1 MVRGDGDQGQAL
13 MQKNRQPPIPTLRF
27 GRLLQHRIFIAIAAV
42 AVAFS
47 AAIYVVSVPLIKD
60 KGYEIELGASR
71 TILDAVFVMA
81 SEISGNLTDQRS
93 RTIDASEGML
103 RTVVDVAASY
113 ADALHGRLA
122 RGELTESEAR
132 RLLYDGLRAFKYGN
146 NDYVWAT
153 DYHSVLQSHP
163 SPEFQGMNAALL
175 RDPSGELILPAIIAV
190 ARSKGEGVHNY
201 HWQRLGAHTLSE
213 KMSYFRDLPRWG
225 LVIGTGVYLDDI
237 DAEVAKHKAEAIA
250 QLRDALNR
258 IRIART
264 GYVYIFDGHNTM
276 LIHPNGNIEGSA
288 FGALQDPATGKS
300 IAEELKAVADS
311 DHPLTYLWDRPD
323 DPGNYTYEKISWV
336 RHFKD
341 FDWYIASSV
350 YGDELKRSSSLL
362 SMRLLWTALA
372 LLGVACGLGYIW
384 ATRLVRPI
392 NRLAETAALVRGGNL
407 TATSGVMGD
416 DEIGVLAAA
425 FDDMVAE
432 VRNNIVTLDAR
443 VAERT
448 RALED
453 AQDSVVEAQR
463 MKAVGQLAG
472 GLAHDF
478 NNLLSVIL
486 GNLAL
491 ARDRFGALS
500 GLDAFIEPALRA
512 SRRGADITSRLLAFS
527 RQHPMAPQSVEA
539 MGLLSEMA
547 ALLRPSLPQTIH
559 LALPELGQPCWV
571 MADPGQLQN
580 ALINLALN
588 AKDAMPE
595 GGRLAFTVGPPD
607 SLEGFDEPVLSG
619 DYIGITVSDTGT
631 GLAQEVLPHAFEP
644 FFTTKEAGSGLGL
657 SMVYG
662 FVKQSGG
669 YIRLLSPMGEGASVT
684 LLLPK
689 GAVGENKSE
698 KSDDAVPLWPGR
710 LVLLVED
717 NADVRVLL
725 RQQLTDMGLAV
736 IEAENGEEALRLV
749 ADVRELTAVISD
761 IAMPGLSGLEMTR
774 TLRQSHPHLPV
785 ILISGFASDGSGD
798 LADVVILSK
807 PWERRDLANALSA
820 IMGEPDGKK
829 R

>member
-1 MVRGDGDQGQAL
+1 MVRGEKDRGQAL
-13 MQKNRQPPIPTLRF
+13 MQYTHPPHKPTLRF
-27 GRLLQHRIFIAIAAV
+27 GRLLQHRIFIAIAV
-42 AVAFS
+42 VVVAFS
-47 AAIYVVSVPLIKD
+47 AAIYAVSVPLIKD

-71 TILDAVFVMA
+71 TILDTVFVMA
-81 SEISGNLTDQRS
+81 SEISGNLTDQRR
-93 RTIDASEGML
+93 RTLDASEKML
-103 RTVVDVAASY
+103 RTVVDLAASY
-113 ADALHGRLA
+113 ADALHGRVE
-122 RGELTESEAR
+122 RGELTEAQAR
-132 RLLYDGLRAFKYGN
+132 RLLYDGLRAFKYGH

-163 SPEFQGMNAALL
+163 APEFQGMNAAHL
-175 RDPSGELILPAIIAV
+175 RDPSGELILPTIIAM
-190 ARSKGEGVHNY
+190 ARAKGEGVHSY
-201 HWQRLGAHTLSE
+201 HWQRLGSHTLSE
-213 KMSYFRDLPRWG
+213 KMSYFRDLPQWG

-237 DAEVAKHKAEAIA
+237 DAEVAKRKAEAIA

-350 YGDELKRSSSLL
+350 YADELKRSSMVL
-362 SMRLLWTALA
+362 SMRLLWTALG
-372 LLGVACGLGYIW
+372 LLGVACGLGYVW

-392 NRLAETAALVRGGNL
+392 NRLADTAVLVQRGNL
-407 TATSGVMGD
+407 LATSGITGD
-416 DEIGVLAAA
+416 DEIGTLAAA
-425 FDDMVAE
+425 FDSMVSE

-448 RALED
+448 RALAE
-453 AQDSVVEAQR
+453 AQDSVIEAQR

-486 GNLAL
+486 GNLAMVQ
-491 ARDRFGALS
+491 DRFSAIV
-500 GLDAFIEPALRA
+500 GLDAFVEPALRA
-512 SRRGADITSRLLAFS
+512 SRRGADITSRLLSFS
-527 RQHPMAPQSVEA
+527 RQHPMAPQAVEVT
-539 MGLLSEMA
+539 GLLYEMA
-547 ALLRPSLPQTIH
+547 SLLRPSLPQSIQ
-559 LALPELGQPCWV
+559 LVLPDPNQPCWV
-571 MADPGQLQN
+571 VADPGQLQN

-595 GGRLAFTVGPPD
+595 GGRLSFAVGPPD
-607 SLEGFDEPVLSG
+607 EFKEFDEPVTPG
-619 DYIGITVSDTGT
+619 DYLAITVSDTGT
-631 GLAQEVLPHAFEP
+631 GLAPEALTHAFEP
-644 FFTTKEAGSGLGL
+644 FFTTKRAGSGLGL

-662 FVKQSGG
+662 FVKQSKG
-669 YIRLLSPMGEGASVT
+669 YIRLLSPRREGASVT

-689 GAVGENKSE
+689 SAAGEDTNPS
-698 KSDDAVPLWPGR
+698 SDVEIPLWPGR

-717 NADVRVLL
+717 NEDVRTLL
-725 RQQLTDMGLAV
+725 RRQLTDMGLSV
-736 IEAENGEEALRLV
+736 IEADSGDEALRLV
-749 ADVRELTAVISD
+749 FQLDELTVVISD
-761 IAMPGLSGLEMTR
+761 IAMPGTSGLDLTR
-774 TLRQSHPHLPV
+774 SLRRTHPHLAV
-785 ILISGFASDGSGD
+785 VLISGYTSDSSGD

-807 PWERRDLANALSA
+807 PWERRDLVNALRP
-820 IMGEPDGKK
+820 IMGEPDGKT
-829 R
+829 